1 MQSYDHYKDM
11 DKDVLQQQIN
21 MLIAEEKSSTKL
33 IEIKTLAR

>member
-21 MLIAEEKSSTKL
+21 MFIAEEKSSTKL